1 MVERITSR
9 RSTLRTPPALR
20 EEALPRPRAQRMC
33 CGVHTESSAD
43 RSEMGKIDRSRR
55 RRGCAGAL
63 RHKICTASL
72 DNRPLIDGFVLALS
86 YPRRLP
92 PCRFTAAFRGCV
104 TCLIDTQRRIMKPL
118 YTNDNSDLYGV
129 KYDCAI
135 NYFAANS
142 STPLGQRIG
151 LLEPTRHKRHPSHG
165 ERAMIV
171 ECQLGKLPA
180 PEGHPESRLVPGVT
194 EGHSGRKALNEGVS
208 AR

>member
-1 MVERITSR
+1 MTR
-9 RSTLRTPPALR
+9 R
-20 EEALPRPRAQRMC
+20 
-33 CGVHTESSAD
+33 
-43 RSEMGKIDRSRR
+43 
-55 RRGCAGAL
+55 
-63 RHKICTASL
+63 
-72 DNRPLIDGFVLALS
+72 DNI
-86 YPRRLP
+86 
-92 PCRFTAAFRGCV
+92 AAFRGCV
-104 TCLIDTQRRIMKPL
+104 TCLIDTQRRIMNPL
-118 YTNDNSDLYGV
+118 YTNNNSDLYGV

-194 EGHSGRKALNEGVS
+194 EGHSGPKALNEGVS

>member
-1 MVERITSR
+1 M
-9 RSTLRTPPALR
+9 
-20 EEALPRPRAQRMC
+20 
-33 CGVHTESSAD
+33 
-43 RSEMGKIDRSRR
+43 
-55 RRGCAGAL
+55 
-63 RHKICTASL
+63 
-72 DNRPLIDGFVLALS
+72 N
-86 YPRRLP
+86 
-92 PCRFTAAFRGCV
+92 
-104 TCLIDTQRRIMKPL
+104 PL

-151 LLEPTRHKRHPSHG
+151 LLEPTRHKQHPSYG
-165 ERAMIV
+165 ERAMTV

>member
-1 MVERITSR
+1 MS
-9 RSTLRTPPALR
+9 
-20 EEALPRPRAQRMC
+20 
-33 CGVHTESSAD
+33 
-43 RSEMGKIDRSRR
+43 
-55 RRGCAGAL
+55 
-63 RHKICTASL
+63 
-72 DNRPLIDGFVLALS
+72 
-86 YPRRLP
+86 
-92 PCRFTAAFRGCV
+92 AAFRGGV
-104 TCLIDTQRRIMKPL
+104 TCLIDTQLYIIIII
-118 YTNDNSDLYGV
+118 YTNHTVDLYV
-129 KYDCAI
+129 LKHDCAI

>member
-1 MVERITSR
+1 MAGM
-9 RSTLRTPPALR
+9 PALGGL
-20 EEALPRPRAQRMC
+20 EE
-33 CGVHTESSAD
+33 
-43 RSEMGKIDRSRR
+43 
-55 RRGCAGAL
+55 
-63 RHKICTASL
+63 
-72 DNRPLIDGFVLALS
+72 PLLGMN
-86 YPRRLP
+86 
-92 PCRFTAAFRGCV
+92 AAFRGCV
-104 TCLIDTQRRIMKPL
+104 TCLIDTQRRIMNPL

-194 EGHSGRKALNEGVS
+194 EGHSGPKALNEGVS